1 MRTRVLLQHLLTLGV
16 LLAASGALT
25 SRYVFAP
32 EEYSVYS
39 DVFDSWHE
47 KNSRDCLLVRD
58 HTAVH
63 REGDSFRQ
71 ELSYLTSEIPGL
83 EEETA
88 NDFMSKNIKAY
99 PLNKFSSQKQK
110 YEIISQDELDSLFE
124 SKQPRWSKFRQRYPE
139 AKGIFT
145 LSRVGFNPDRTQA
158 LVYVANQWDS
168 YSGSGNY
175 IFLVKNNR
183 GTWKIQKTIKGWHS
197 WNCEN
202 IEF

>member
-32 EEYSVYS
+32 EEYSIYS
-39 DVFDSWHE
+39 EIFDGWYE
-47 KNSRDCLLVRD
+47 KDNQDCLLVRD

-71 ELSYLTSEIPGL
+71 ELSFLASEIPGIK
-83 EEETA
+83 EETI
-88 NDFMSKNIKAY
+88 NDFLSKNIKAY
-99 PLNKFSSQKQK
+99 PLSEFSSQKQK
-110 YEIISQDELDSLFE
+110 YKIISQDELDSLFE
-124 SKQPRWSKFRQRYPE
+124 SKQPRWSRFRQKYPE

-145 LSRVGFNPDRTQA
+145 LSRVGFSPDRTQA

-175 IFLVKNNR
+175 IFLVKT
-183 GTWKIQKTIKGWHS
+183 GQGIWKIQKIIKGWHS
-197 WNCEN
+197 WNRED
-202 IEF
+202 IEL